1 MPKTLVIFLLIL
13 FAGCQQQTPTD
24 TQKEIPPQTSVEPL
38 PIAELPAKHQP
49 PMVANAQASNDVASA
64 EETPELS
71 HLFSTAWFAD
81 HDSTKQYNI
90 VTEPSGDFAKLH
102 CDQYPVEMFFKD
114 EGMSWKTKLNGKT
127 IIPVDFKSEKF
138 KRDFKQIDKT
148 HLAVRVGEHWLVFS
162 SNP

>member
-1 MPKTLVIFLLIL
+1 MRSGEHWGIFLD
-13 FAGCQQQTPTD
+13 AM
-24 TQKEIPPQTSVEPL
+24 PP
-38 PIAELPAKHQP
+38 KHQP
-49 PMVANAQASNDVASA
+49 PMVANAKASNDQATA

-90 VTEPSGDFAKLH
+90 VSEPTGEFANLH
-102 CDQYPVEMFFKD
+102 CIQYPIEMGFRN
-114 EGMSWKTKLNGKT
+114 EGMSWRTKATGNT
-127 IIPVDFKSEKF
+127 NIPVDFKSDKF